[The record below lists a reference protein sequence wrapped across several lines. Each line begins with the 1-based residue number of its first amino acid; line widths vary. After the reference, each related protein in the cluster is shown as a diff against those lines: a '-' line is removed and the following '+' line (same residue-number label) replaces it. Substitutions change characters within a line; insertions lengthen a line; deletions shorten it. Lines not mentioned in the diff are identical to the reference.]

1 VDRSKKSDMTNRLM
15 RIATKISFQT
25 LGVLLLVGTSNAVG
39 QGVLALRGAAIET
52 ASADG
57 TIEKGTI
64 LIRDGRIEEVGKD
77 IEIPLSARVIDM
89 SGKTIMPGI
98 VDPYFVV
105 NVNAGAVEAEERVV
119 VFGGRT
125 FRIPSSPAAAPT
137 SFVRII
143 DGFDPRNQKWNP
155 ATRSGITSAQLVAR
169 GFGESVIAK
178 IEPEDTDALLTNAET
193 NLFIALTNQTSSL
206 EVLRKGLEEEKR
218 ASSGQGPP
226 SAEMIAAIRAR
237 RSKRGGP
244 PSGGTPEARPTSAP
258 TAASAPA
265 KPKSPQDL
273 LWDGVKSGKR
283 TLFVNV
289 NNASSILYLSKVAG
303 DSEKVKVALIA
314 GGDDLLLTFEQLDAK
329 KYTLIMPPRI
339 DLIPNS
345 RDRVNVARMLEE
357 AKYEIAFSL
366 SLNQNE
372 YLQSQDSPLFSVSM
386 LVRSGLSKDKAM
398 KALTIVPAK
407 LLGIDKEVGSIEKG
421 KRADF
426 VVLDDEPFSATAQ
439 VTQVIVD
446 GEVVYEN

>member
-1 VDRSKKSDMTNRLM
+1 M
-15 RIATKISFQT
+15 
-25 LGVLLLVGTSNAVG
+25 LLLVGTSNAVG

-52 ASADG
+52 AAADG

-64 LIRDGRIEEVGKD
+64 LIRDGRIEAVGKD
-77 IEIPLSARVIDM
+77 IEIPLSARVVDM

-143 DGFDPRNQKWNP
+143 DGFDPRNQEWNP

-178 IEPEDTDALLTNAET
+178 IDPDDTDALLTKAEA

-218 ASSGQGPP
+218 ESGGQGPP
-226 SAEMIAAIRAR
+226 SAEMIAAMRAR
-237 RSKRGGP
+237 MSQRGGGP
-244 PSGGTPEARPTSAP
+244 ASGGSPGVRPTSTP
-258 TAASAPA
+258 TPASPPA

-289 NNASSILYLSKVAG
+289 NNASSILYLSEVAG
-303 DSEKVKVALIA
+303 DSEKAKVALIA
-314 GGDDLLLTFEQLDAK
+314 DGDDLLLTFEQLDAK
-329 KYTLIMPPRI
+329 KYTLVMPPRI

-345 RDRVNVARMLEE
+345 RNRVNVARMLDE
-357 AKYEIAFSL
+357 AKYELAFSL

-372 YLQSQDSPLFSVSM
+372 YVQSQDSPLFSVSM

>member
-1 VDRSKKSDMTNRLM
+1 M
-15 RIATKISFQT
+15 
-25 LGVLLLVGTSNAVG
+25 
-39 QGVLALRGAAIET
+39 
-52 ASADG
+52 
-57 TIEKGTI
+57 
-64 LIRDGRIEEVGKD
+64 
-77 IEIPLSARVIDM
+77 
-89 SGKTIMPGI
+89 
-98 VDPYFVV
+98 
-105 NVNAGAVEAEERVV
+105 
-119 VFGGRT
+119 
-125 FRIPSSPAAAPT
+125 
-137 SFVRII
+137 
-143 DGFDPRNQKWNP
+143 
-155 ATRSGITSAQLVAR
+155 
-169 GFGESVIAK
+169 
-178 IEPEDTDALLTNAET
+178 
-193 NLFIALTNQTSSL
+193 
-206 EVLRKGLEEEKR
+206 
-218 ASSGQGPP
+218 
-226 SAEMIAAIRAR
+226 
-237 RSKRGGP
+237 
-244 PSGGTPEARPTSAP
+244 
-258 TAASAPA
+258 
-265 KPKSPQDL
+265 
-273 LWDGVKSGKR
+273 
-283 TLFVNV
+283 NV

-314 GGDDLLLTFEQLDAK
+314 FGDDLLLTFEQLDAK